1 MTRIHAGARG
11 ESYDVV
17 VVGGGAAGCVVA
29 SRLSETAD
37 RTVLLLEAG
46 RDFPPERA
54 RPRSLADPRVYQGRD
69 YCWQYQG
76 RLGESGGPPTTIVR
90 GRVIGGSGA
99 INAATMVR
107 GLAADYDGWGTPT
120 WSWPQVVRAFC
131 RMEDDREFT
140 DDYHGTGG
148 PMPVWRQPLHELPAL
163 DAAFYDAARSG
174 GFRDEPDINQPQRSG
189 VGRQPRNIL
198 ASRRVD
204 TAVAYLDPVRDRPN
218 LTVRADS
225 VAQRVIWNGTR
236 AVGLELESG
245 GSRST
250 VDAAEIV
257 LCAGALGS
265 PQLLFASGVGP
276 AGALRRAGIP
286 LRIELPGVG
295 ENLQDHP
302 LVSIA
307 LTPREEARPRADDR
321 CLGTRV
327 AIYYTASGSTRPS
340 DIQICMTSAAPVDTG
355 VARASI
361 ACILNAELSTGRLR
375 FTGPRV
381 TDLPAIE
388 YGYLGEPS
396 DVVRLRDAVRT
407 AGRLITLDPLS
418 SLLVATDGP
427 SPRELDSDPD
437 LDRWIRENL
446 GTGYHTMGT
455 CRMGDPADRATV
467 VDDQCRV
474 LGTSGV
480 RVVDLSIV
488 PRITRASAFATAV
501 MIGERAA
508 DLITAGT

>member
-1 MTRIHAGARG
+1 MIRSHSGAPSEG
-11 ESYDVV
+11 YDVV

-29 SRLSETAD
+29 SRLSETAG

-46 RDFPPERA
+46 PDFAPART
-54 RPRSLADPRVYQGRD
+54 RPRFLADPRVYQGRD
-69 YCWQYQG
+69 YCWQYRG
-76 RLGESGGPPTTIVR
+76 RLRASGGPPMTVVR

-107 GLAADYDGWGTPT
+107 GLAADYDSWGTPT

-131 RMEDDREFT
+131 RMEDDREFA
-140 DDYHGTGG
+140 DDYHATGG
-148 PMPVWRQPLHELPAL
+148 PMPVWRQPLDELPTL

-174 GFRDEPDINQPQRSG
+174 GFRDEPDINQPERSG

-204 TAVAYLDPVRDRPN
+204 TAVGYLDQARHRPN
-218 LTVRADS
+218 LTVRGDS
-225 VAQRVIWNGTR
+225 TAQRVIWNGTR

-250 VDAAEIV
+250 VEAGEIV

-265 PQLLFASGVGP
+265 PQLLFVSGVGP
-276 AGALRRAGIP
+276 AETLRRAGIP
-286 LRIELPGVG
+286 VLADLPGVG
-295 ENLQDHP
+295 QNLLDHP

-307 LTPREEARPRADDR
+307 LTPRDEVLPRADDP

-327 AIYYTASGSTRPS
+327 AVYYTASGSAQHS
-340 DIQICMTSAAPVDTG
+340 DIQICMTSAASADG
-355 VARASI
+355 LAARASI
-361 ACILNAELSTGRLR
+361 SCILNAESSKGRLR

-381 TDLPAIE
+381 ADLPTIE
-388 YGYLGEPS
+388 YGYLSEPN
-396 DVVRLRDAVRT
+396 DVARMRDAVRT
-407 AGRLITLDPLS
+407 AGRLTTLDPLR
-418 SLLVATDGP
+418 SLLVATAAP
-427 SPRELDSDPD
+427 SPGELASDVD
-437 LDRWIRENL
+437 LDRWIGGHL
-446 GTGYHTMGT
+446 GTAYHTMGT
-455 CRMGDPADRATV
+455 CRMGGPLDPATV

-508 DLITAGT
+508 QLIAARA

>member
-1 MTRIHAGARG
+1 MTGTPGGARG

-46 RDFPPERA
+46 RDFPPGQA
-54 RPRSLADPRVYQGRD
+54 RPRSLADPRVYQGKE
-69 YCWQYQG
+69 YCWQYRG
-76 RLGESGGPPTTIVR
+76 RLGESGGAPTTIVR

-99 INAATMVR
+99 INAATIVR
-107 GLAADYDGWGTPT
+107 GLAADYDGWGTPN
-120 WSWPQVVRAFC
+120 WSWPNVVRAFC

-140 DDYHGTGG
+140 DDYHGSGG
-148 PMPVWRQPLHELPAL
+148 PLPVWRQPLDEMPTL
-163 DAAFYDAARSG
+163 DAAFYDAARCE
-174 GFRDEPDINQPQRSG
+174 GFRDEPDVNQPQRSG
-189 VGRQPRNIL
+189 VGRQPRNIQ

-204 TAVAYLDPVRDRPN
+204 TAVAYLDPARNRPN

-225 VAQRVIWNGTR
+225 VAVRVIWKGTR

-250 VDAAEIV
+250 VQAAEIV

-276 AGALRRAGIP
+276 ARALTRAGIP
-286 LRIELPGVG
+286 VRIDLPGVG

-302 LVSIA
+302 LVNIA
-307 LTPREEARPRADDR
+307 LTPRDEARPRADDA

-327 AIYYTASGSTRPS
+327 AVYYTASGSTRPS
-340 DIQICMTSAAPVDTG
+340 DIQVCMTSALQGDSGAV
-355 VARASI
+355 RASI
-361 ACILNAELSTGRLR
+361 ACILNAELSTGRLH
-375 FTGPRV
+375 FTGPGV
-381 TDLPAIE
+381 TDLPVIE
-388 YGYLGEPS
+388 YGYLGEPG

-407 AGRLITLDPLS
+407 AGRLISTTPLT
-418 SLLVATDGP
+418 SLLVATAGP

-437 LDRWIRENL
+437 LDRWIHENL
-446 GTGYHTMGT
+446 GTAYHTMGT
-455 CRMGDPADRATV
+455 CKMGDPADRATV

-508 DLITAGT
+508 DLLTVGT